1 MSQTQ
6 QLVLQL
12 TGVFYAVG
20 YIATAVFVRIG
31 FCRHAAAAVETIF
44 HTRVRM
50 VVLGGSFHR
59 SEDSI
64 APIRRFE
71 ERCVDPRPCSGLRC
85 SLSWKVATTLNAA
98 ELLTVPTPEGP
109 IGFRGRG

>member
-12 TGVFYAVG
+12 TGFSTRLAPSPRRSSCASASAG
-20 YIATAVFVRIG
+20 TP
-31 FCRHAAAAVETIF
+31 AAVETIF

-71 ERCVDPRPCSGLRC
+71 ERCVDPRPWSGLRC